1 MGVCVAASC
10 CVAVLEDLVVWKLAV
25 AFSEAV
31 MELDRVGGRRLP
43 RKVRDQ
49 LVDAAASV
57 PSNIA
62 EGYYRNRPRQFVV
75 FIDYA
80 RASLG
85 EAEARLKI
93 AVAQRAFSPEDIE
106 PSLQLAKRF
115 SVASWR
121 LRAHLE
127 RQCTGSP

>member
-1 MGVCVAASC
+1 VI
-10 CVAVLEDLVVWKLAV
+10 D
-25 AFSEAV
+25 
-31 MELDRVGGRRLP
+31 LDRLGGRRLP
-43 RKVRDQ
+43 RKLRAQ

-62 EGYYRNRPRQFVV
+62 EGYYRNRPRQFVQ

-93 AVAQRAFSPEDIE
+93 AVVHRAFSQKDIE
-106 PSLQLAKRF
+106 PILHLAKRF

-127 RQCTGSP
+127 RQSAGSP

>member
-1 MGVCVAASC
+1 M
-10 CVAVLEDLVVWKLAV
+10 AVLEDLVVWKLAV
-25 AFSEAV
+25 TFSDAV
-31 MELDRVGGRRLP
+31 MELDRINGRRLP
-43 RKVRDQ
+43 RKLRDQ

-57 PSNIA
+57 PSNVA
-62 EGYYRNRPRQFVV
+62 EGYYRNRPRQFVQ

-85 EAEARLKI
+85 EAEARLRI
-93 AVAQRAFSPEDIE
+93 GVVRRAFTQKDID
-106 PSLQLAKRF
+106 PILQLAKRF

-127 RQCTGSP
+127 RQSTGKQ

>member
-1 MGVCVAASC
+1 M
-10 CVAVLEDLVVWKLAV
+10 AVLEELIVWKVAV

-31 MELDRVGGRRLP
+31 MELDRMNGRRLP
-43 RKVRDQ
+43 RKLRDQ

-62 EGYYRNRPRQFVV
+62 EGYYRNRPRQFVQ

-93 AVAQRAFSPEDIE
+93 AVALRAFTQQEIDPI
-106 PSLQLAKRF
+106 LQLAKRF

-127 RQCTGSP
+127 RQSSGKP

>member
-1 MGVCVAASC
+1 MRAM
-10 CVAVLEDLVVWKLAV
+10 AVLEELVVWKLAV
-25 AFSEAV
+25 ALSEAV
-31 MELDRVGGRRLP
+31 MDLDRANGRRLP
-43 RKVRDQ
+43 RKLRDQ

-62 EGYYRNRPRQFVV
+62 EGYYRNRPRQFVQ

-93 AVAQRAFSPEDIE
+93 AVVHGAFSQKDIE
-106 PSLQLAKRF
+106 PILQLAKRF

-121 LRAHLE
+121 LRAYLE
-127 RQCTGSP
+127 RQNAGKP

>member
-1 MGVCVAASC
+1 MRWRIS
-10 CVAVLEDLVVWKLAV
+10 L
-25 AFSEAV
+25 
-31 MELDRVGGRRLP
+31 GGRRLP
-43 RKVRDQ
+43 RKLREQ

-62 EGYYRNRPRQFVV
+62 EGYYRNRPRQFVQ

-93 AVAQRAFSPEDIE
+93 AVAHRAFSQKDIE
-106 PSLQLAKRF
+106 PILQLAKRF

-127 RQCTGSP
+127 RQCAGKP

>member
-1 MGVCVAASC
+1 M
-10 CVAVLEDLVVWKLAV
+10 AVLEELVVWQLAV

-31 MELDRVGGRRLP
+31 ANLDRVSGRRLP
-43 RKVRDQ
+43 RKLRDQ

-57 PSNIA
+57 PANIA
-62 EGYYRNRPRQFVV
+62 EGYYRNRPRQFVQ

-85 EAEARLKI
+85 EAEARLRI
-93 AVAQRAFSPEDIE
+93 AVVQHAFSQRDID
-106 PSLQLAKRF
+106 PILQLAKRF

-127 RQCTGSP
+127 RQCGGKS

>member
-1 MGVCVAASC
+1 M
-10 CVAVLEDLVVWKLAV
+10 LEELVVWKLAV

-31 MELDRVGGRRLP
+31 MELDRLAGRRLP
-43 RKVRDQ
+43 RKMREQ

-62 EGYYRNRPRQFVV
+62 EGYYRNRPRQFVQ
-75 FIDYA
+75 FIGYA

-85 EAEARLKI
+85 EAEARLEI
-93 AVAQRAFSPEDIE
+93 AVAQRAFSQKDIE
-106 PSLQLAKRF
+106 PGLQLAKRF

-127 RQCTGSP
+127 RQCAGSP